1 MILEK
6 EEEDEYYDFSDDIFA
21 CMTVTIGG
29 IWISNWIYWPL
40 TDRNYK

>member
-1 MILEK
+1 LKNKRERGENEIDMILEK

-29 IWISNWIYWPL
+29 I
-40 TDRNYK
+40 